1 LRQDKQTIPIEINL
15 LALLRNL
22 RDDLIITK
30 RNSMNAFSPAHFRA
44 QFPAL
49 ADAGVYLDSAAT
61 ALKPQAVIEATNQ
74 FYSLSAGNVHRSQF
88 AEAQRLTARYEAARD
103 QVARLLNAESGKNIV
118 WTRGTTE
125 AINMVAQC
133 YARPRLQPGDEIIV
147 SEAEHHANLVP
158 WLMVAEQTG
167 AKVVKLPIGTD
178 CLADVARL
186 PELIT
191 PRSRILA
198 LGQMSNVTGGCPD
211 LARAIR
217 LAHESGMVVMVDGA
231 QGVVHFPADVQQ
243 LDIDFY
249 AFSAHKLYGPT
260 GIGALYGKA
269 ALLEEMTP
277 WLGGGKMITEVT
289 FEGFKTQQ
297 VPYRL
302 EAGTPN
308 VAGVIGLS
316 AALEWLADIDL
327 QQAESWSRGL
337 ATLAE
342 EALKQRPGF
351 RSFRVQDSSLL
362 AFDFAGVHHSDMVTL
377 LAEYGIALR
386 AGQHCAQPLLA
397 ALGVNGTL
405 RASFAPYNTQS
416 DVDALVA
423 AVDRALALLVD

>member
-1 LRQDKQTIPIEINL
+1 
-15 LALLRNL
+15 
-22 RDDLIITK
+22 
-30 RNSMNAFSPAHFRA
+30 MNAFSPAHFRA

-61 ALKPQAVIEATNQ
+61 ALKPLAVIEATNQ

-88 AEAQRLTARYEAARD
+88 AEAQRLTARYEAARE
-103 QVARLLNAESGKNIV
+103 QVARLINAESGKNIV

-125 AINMVAQC
+125 AINMVAQSF
-133 YARPRLQPGDEIIV
+133 ARPRLQPGDEIIV

-167 AKVVKLPIGTD
+167 AKVVKLPLGSD
-178 CLADVARL
+178 WLPDMARL
-186 PELIT
+186 ETLIT

-211 LARAIR
+211 LAQAITI
-217 LAHESGMVVMVDGA
+217 AHAHNMVVMVDGA
-231 QGVVHFPADVQQ
+231 QGVVHFPADVQA

-249 AFSAHKLYGPT
+249 AFSGHKLYGPT

-269 ALLEEMTP
+269 ELLEEMSP
-277 WLGGGKMITEVT
+277 WLGGGKMITEVS
-289 FEGFKTQQ
+289 FDGFKTQP

-316 AALEWLADIDL
+316 AALEWLADTDVV
-327 QQAESWSRGL
+327 QAESWSRGL

-342 EALKQRPGF
+342 EALKTRPGF

-362 AFDFAGVHHSDMVTL
+362 AFDFEGVHHSDMVTL
-377 LAEYGIALR
+377 LAESGIALR

-397 ALGVNGTL
+397 ALGVSGTL

-416 DVDALVA
+416 DVEALVA

>member
-1 LRQDKQTIPIEINL
+1 
-15 LALLRNL
+15 
-22 RDDLIITK
+22 
-30 RNSMNAFSPAHFRA
+30 MNAFNPSQFRA

-61 ALKPQAVIEATNQ
+61 ALKPQTVIDDTQQ

-88 AEAQRLTARYEAARD
+88 AEAQQLTARYEAARD
-103 QVARLLNAESGKNIV
+103 QVATLINAPSGKNIV

-133 YARPRLQPGDEIIV
+133 YVRPRLKAGDEIIV

-167 AKVVKLPIGTD
+167 AKVVKLP
-178 CLADVARL
+178 LADDRL
-186 PELIT
+186 PDLNQLPALIT
-191 PRSRILA
+191 SRSRILA

-211 LARAIR
+211 LTRAIT
-217 LAHESGMVVMVDGA
+217 LAHQAGMVVMVDGA

-249 AFSAHKLYGPT
+249 AFSGHKLYGPN

-269 ALLEEMTP
+269 ELLEAMTP
-277 WLGGGKMITEVT
+277 WLGGGKMISEVT
-289 FEGFKTQQ
+289 FDGFTTQP
-297 VPYRL
+297 VPYKL

-316 AALEWLADIDL
+316 AALEWLNGIDIA
-327 QQAESWSRGL
+327 QAERYSRGL

-342 EALKQRPGF
+342 EQLAQRPGF
-351 RSFRVQDSSLL
+351 RSFRCQDSSLL
-362 AFDFAGVHHSDMVTL
+362 AFTFDGVHHSDMVTL
-377 LAEYGIALR
+377 LAGYGIALR

-405 RASFAPYNTQS
+405 RASFAPYNTQQ
-416 DVDALVA
+416 DVDALVS
-423 AVDRALALLVD
+423 AVDRALELLVD

>member
-1 LRQDKQTIPIEINL
+1 
-15 LALLRNL
+15 
-22 RDDLIITK
+22 
-30 RNSMNAFSPAHFRA
+30 MNAFNPAQFRA

-49 ADAGVYLDSAAT
+49 SDAGVYLDSAAT
-61 ALKPQAVIEATNQ
+61 ALKPQAVIDATHQ

-88 AEAQRLTARYEAARD
+88 AEAQRLTARYEAAREKA
-103 QVARLLNAESGKNIV
+103 ARLINAPDDKSIV

-125 AINMVAQC
+125 AINMVAQS
-133 YARPRLQPGDEIIV
+133 YARPRLQRGDEIIV
-147 SEAEHHANLVP
+147 SVAEHHANLVP

-167 AKVVKLPIGTD
+167 AKVIRLPLNTH
-178 CLADVARL
+178 LLPDVERL

-211 LARAIR
+211 LVRAIS
-217 LAHESGMVVMVDGA
+217 LAHAAGMVVMVDGA

-249 AFSAHKLYGPT
+249 AFSGHKLYGPT
-260 GIGALYGKA
+260 GIGVLYGKPE
-269 ALLEEMTP
+269 LLDAMSP
-277 WLGGGKMITEVT
+277 WLGGGKMINEVS
-289 FEGFKTQQ
+289 FAGFTTQA
-297 VPYRL
+297 VPWKL

-316 AALEWLADIDL
+316 AALEWLADVDIV
-327 QQAESWSRGL
+327 QAESWSRGL

-342 EALKQRPGF
+342 EALAKRPGF
-351 RSFRVQDSSLL
+351 RSFRCQDSSLL

-397 ALGVNGTL
+397 ELGVSGTL
-405 RASFAPYNTQS
+405 RASFAPYNSQS
-416 DVDALVA
+416 DVDALVTA
-423 AVDRALALLVD
+423 IDRALEILVD